1 MLAYGP
7 LGRLELIYDGGF
19 TYFQHDGD
27 VPVREIST
35 TALLRRYV
43 HGPGGDEPLVWYEGA
58 GTTDK
63 RYLHADERGSI
74 TAISNGSGQVTQ
86 INAYDDYGIPQGK
99 SPSGAVITGGT
110 AITNFGRFG

>member
-1 MLAYGP
+1 ML
-7 LGRLELIYDGGF
+7 RVWQYDGD
-19 TYFQHDGD
+19 TLI
-27 VPVREIST
+27 REQD
-35 TALLRRYV
+35 TAGNTLRRYV

-58 GTTDK
+58 GTSDK